1 MTRLGVVL
9 FNLGG
14 PDSPEAVRPFLYN
27 LFSDPSILRLPAL
40 VRPLLAAFIAS
51 RRAKVAR
58 GIYAQIGGRSPI
70 LELTQHQAEAL
81 TAALAVHHAGPV
93 KVVIAMRYWHP
104 LSDAAARALAAFK
117 PERIV
122 LLPLYPQYSTTTTA
136 SSLSAWAEAAKRI
149 GLIAPTQAICCYPDA
164 PGLID
169 ALAGG
174 VTAGLRDVPEHQPVR
189 VLFSAHGLPKRV
201 IAAGDP
207 YQAQVEATAAATVAK
222 LARDGLDWSICYQS
236 RVGPLEWIGPSLDA
250 ELARAGRD
258 RVAVVLVPIAFVSE
272 HSETLVELD
281 IEACEQA
288 VRLGVPAFVRVPT
301 VGTTPAFIEDLAAMV
316 ARVLGQGQ
324 ADAVSPG
331 AAWRC
336 KDDGQCGCRQR

>member
-1 MTRLGVVL
+1 MTRVGVVL

-14 PDSPEAVRPFLYN
+14 PDRPEAVRPFLYN
-27 LFSDPSILRLPAL
+27 LFSDSAILRLPGL
-40 VRPLLAAFIAS
+40 LRPLLAAFIAY

-81 TAALAVHHAGPV
+81 KTALAARHDGPV

-104 LSDAAARALAAFK
+104 LSDAAARELAAFK
-117 PERIV
+117 PDQIV
-122 LLPLYPQYSTTTTA
+122 LLPLYPQFSTTTTA
-136 SSLSAWAEAAKRI
+136 SSLTAWAEAAARI
-149 GLIAPTQAICCYPDA
+149 GLTVPTQAICCYPDA

-169 ALAGG
+169 ALAAG
-174 VTAGLRDVPEHQPVR
+174 VTACLGEVPERQPVR
-189 VLFSAHGLPKRV
+189 VMFSAHGLPKRV
-201 IAAGDP
+201 IAGGDP
-207 YQAQVEATAAATVAK
+207 YQAQVEATAAATVAR
-222 LARDGLDWSICYQS
+222 LAREGLDWSICYQS

-250 ELARAGRD
+250 ELARAGRE

-281 IEACEQA
+281 IEARAEA

-301 VGTTPAFIEDLAAMV
+301 VGTTPAFIEGLAAMV
-316 ARVLGQGQ
+316 ARALAEGQ
-324 ADAVSPG
+324 AGAVSPG

-336 KDDGQCGCRQR
+336 KDGQCGCRQR